1 MDLGLTGKRVLVTGG
16 TSGIGAAIA
25 KAFADNGAYVAV
37 NYVSDPDK
45 AMAFAATLGHKAVC
59 LQADVSS
66 EREVAEMFAAFDSA
80 GTIDVLVN
88 NAGVDGVRALAWD
101 AETTDWMRVID
112 VNLKGSFL
120 CAREALRR
128 MIPAR
133 RGVILNI
140 SSVHEVIAWTG
151 YSAYV
156 ASKAGLAMLAK
167 TLAQEAAPYGVR
179 VLAIAPGAIQT
190 PINSAVWQDEAGRKD
205 LVRKIPLGRIGKP
218 EEVAAVAVMLAS
230 NVASYV
236 TATSVFVDGGMT
248 DYPDFARGG

>member
-1 MDLGLTGKRVLVTGG
+1 
-16 TSGIGAAIA
+16 
-25 KAFADNGAYVAV
+25 VAV
-37 NYVSDPDK
+37 NHLGDPDQ
-45 AMAFAATLGHKAVC
+45 ARAFAATLGPQALA
-59 LQADVSS
+59 LQADVAS
-66 EREVAEMFAAFDSA
+66 EAAVTRMFAELDKA
-80 GTIDVLVN
+80 GAVDVLVN
-88 NAGVDGVRALAWD
+88 NAGIDGARALAWD
-101 AETTDWMRVID
+101 ADAADWMRVID
-112 VNLKGSFL
+112 VNLKGPFL

-156 ASKAGLAMLAK
+156 ASKAGLSMLAK

-190 PINSAVWQDEAGRKD
+190 PINRAVWQDEAGRVD
-205 LVRKIPLGRIGKP
+205 LLRKIPLGRIGNP
-218 EEVAAVAVMLAS
+218 EEVAAMAVMLAS
-230 NVASYV
+230 DVASYV